1 MSEQRARLHL
11 LEEEVV
17 HFDEESKR
25 LRVDASRLKQAQKQI
40 EDELRDNSS
49 ESAACERAVQRLR
62 EQVRM
67 ARRAWQHA

>member
-49 ESAACERAVQRLR
+49 ESACERAVQRLR
-62 EQVRM
+62 EQVGV